1 MALLTLAVT
10 VPSAAQSLV
19 AVGSLVQPASGHSAT
34 RLLTGKV
41 LLVGTDRH
49 AELFDPAVDQW
60 SGTGYTAVATAGFT
74 TTLLPDGRVLVV
86 GGRQPTAYYEI
97 SDRAELYDPALGTW
111 STAAPMTSARLQH
124 AAVLATDG
132 LVWVLGGITY
142 NGTIRGPN
150 YDPTAESP
158 LASVSRF
165 DPVTT
170 TWATG
175 VALPEARFRHTATR
189 VANGDIIVL
198 GGSNATGTTNTCWR
212 FPATGNVWANCASM
226 SAARSGHSATLLSDG
241 RIFVAGGATT
251 TAGFEQIY
259 DPTLNQWT
267 ATSVAS
273 RATVNHVAFDWSA
286 NSLIVWGGGD
296 SSGYSP
302 TGNIPPLNATSERYY
317 FVGPQSSS
325 SGASRFAVRA
335 GHTATQLLDGR
346 VLIAGGFTGYSGIA
360 IGGGAVYQA
369 RSTND
374 SFVVDRIPARLT
386 ASPQSYERLP
396 VSPIAGD
403 RYPAVGTSLYDSTE
417 TIKGAV
423 TITDGEV
430 SCARTGLSNCR
441 LTAATSG
448 PKQYTI
454 SYPGD
459 LDFYPAT
466 LTYQRPP
473 GELFRIEIAGSG
485 SGGVI
490 GRIAVG
496 SGQTPNCAPFFPF
509 YVQNCDVA
517 VAVGSTVTL
526 TAYISSTADVFVGWQ
541 GACAGTASTCAITTT
556 RAQTVVRAVFAKLTE
571 RPFTLDLDNDGVIK
585 ASSDGQLL
593 RRFLARL
600 HDSNL
605 TRGALGNAPQRS
617 DPDAI
622 EDRLAELQ
630 PLLDLDRDGVV
641 DMNTDGLMI
650 LRYMLGFRGVAL
662 TNNAL
667 SATASRTDPVAIAA
681 DLAILIPN

>member
-1 MALLTLAVT
+1 MALLTLAST

-19 AVGSLVQPASGHSAT
+19 AVGPLLQPASGHSAT
-34 RLLTGKV
+34 RLLDGKV

-49 AELFDPAVDQW
+49 AELFDPAVNNW
-60 SGTGYTAVATAGFT
+60 SRSGYMSVATAGFT
-74 TTLLPDGRVLVV
+74 TTLLSDGRVLVV

-97 SDRAELYDPALGTW
+97 VDRAELYDPAVGIW
-111 STAAPMTSARLQH
+111 STAASIPSARLQH
-124 AAVLATDG
+124 AAVLAADG
-132 LVWVLGGITY
+132 LVWVLGGLTY
-142 NGTIRGPN
+142 TGVIRGPN
-150 YDPTAESP
+150 YDPSAESP
-158 LASVSRF
+158 LALVTRF
-165 DPVTT
+165 DPVTQ

-175 VALPEARFRHTATR
+175 VNLPDARFRHTATR

-198 GGSNATGTTNTCWR
+198 GGSNATGATNTCWR
-212 FPATGNVWANCASM
+212 FPATGSAWTNCASM
-226 SAARSGHSATLLSDG
+226 SATRSGHSATLLSDG

-267 ATSVAS
+267 ATSVVS
-273 RATVNHVAFDWSA
+273 RTTVNHVAFERSG
-286 NSLIVWGGGD
+286 NSLIVWGGAD
-296 SSGYSP
+296 SSGFSP
-302 TGNIPPLNATSERYY
+302 TGTIPPLSATSQRYY
-317 FVGPQSSS
+317 FVDPQPSS

-346 VLIAGGFTGYSGIA
+346 VLVAGGFTGYYGIA
-360 IGGGAVYQA
+360 IGGGVVYQA
-369 RSTND
+369 SSTND
-374 SFVVDRIPARLT
+374 SFVVDRTPARV
-386 ASPQSYERLP
+386 AANPQSYERLP
-396 VSPIAGD
+396 ASPVAGD
-403 RYPAVGTSLYDSTE
+403 RYPVVGTSLYDSTE
-417 TIKGAV
+417 TIKGIV

-430 SCARTGLSNCR
+430 SCQRTALSNCR

-485 SGGVI
+485 SGGVT

-496 SGQTPNCAPFFPF
+496 SGQTPNCAPFSPF
-509 YVQNCDVA
+509 YLQNCDVT
-517 VAVGSTVTL
+517 VAVGSSVTL
-526 TAYISSTADVFVGWQ
+526 TAQISSAADVFVGWQ
-541 GACAGTASTCAITTT
+541 GACAGTSNACTIITTS
-556 RAQTVVRAVFAKLTE
+556 AQTVVRAVFAKLAE
-571 RPFTLDLDNDGVIK
+571 GPFTLDLDKDGVIK
-585 ASSDGQLL
+585 APSDGQLL

-600 HDSNL
+600 HDGNL
-605 TRGALGNAPQRS
+605 TQGVLGNAPTRS

-622 EDRLAELQ
+622 EDRLTDLQ

-650 LRYMLGFRGVAL
+650 VRYMLGFRGAAL
-662 TNNAL
+662 TKNAL
-667 SATASRTDPVAIAA
+667 SAKAGRTDPVAIAA